1 MYIFCLIHASKALWR
16 SNSGAFWT
24 FGYKYHSSI
33 MKIGQTWLL
42 KIASVCH
49 EEKKKTHWPWPLC
62 SQIQA
67 SQRCSKLSA
76 CQAKSHSLSLVGIRF
91 SAFCIKMMMMMG
103 SSNEQSTH
111 ALNSTGRML
120 WSAVRAENVV
130 HHQAQKIIQSEKIRR
145 PAPHW
150 QIYFSI

>member
-1 MYIFCLIHASKALWR
+1 MKVKQWGLLDIWLQISFKHYENRANL
-16 SNSGAFWT
+16 T
-24 FGYKYHSSI
+24 FKNRLSLSWGK
-33 MKIGQTWLL
+33 
-42 KIASVCH
+42 
-49 EEKKKTHWPWPLC
+49 KKKTHWPWPLC

-91 SAFCIKMMMMMG
+91 SAFCIKMMMLMG

-111 ALNSTGRML
+111 TRLNSTGRML
-120 WSAVRAENVV
+120 WSAVWAENVV